1 MKMPAL
7 RSGAAKKLSEAC
19 ECVRSE
25 MASVSKALEFEEN
38 IPWDDCFSRIQRAIA
53 TILAVEG
60 VASPT
65 SLSNLNSRLLCER
78 LVAVLVALRS
88 NNRERALQAIGAA
101 MNTTA

>member
-7 RSGAAKKLSEAC
+7 RSGAAEKLSEAC
-19 ECVRSE
+19 ECVRKE
-25 MASVSKALEFEEN
+25 MARVSEALELEED
-38 IPWDDCFSRIQRAIA
+38 IPWEDCFSRIQRAIA
-53 TILAVEG
+53 TVLAVEG

-78 LVAVLVALRS
+78 LVTVLVALRS
-88 NNRERALQAIGAA
+88 NNCDRVRQAIGAA